1 MTLKNPDLFARGYQ
15 TSGTA
20 ALASNYRIAP
30 CGQGDGVRMV
40 MRQADIP
47 AASGNTQI
55 VGLIPFNKG
64 FTLGYGTVFAVDD
77 LDTGTTVNIS
87 LGYIYND
94 TVANTTA
101 NQSAFLDS
109 ATTAQ
114 AGGLAK
120 FLTTAGVP
128 FVAAGDGWVTATF
141 GTAVT
146 GTTGTMTIQGN
157 ISYQV

>member
-1 MTLKNPDLFARGYQ
+1 MALKNPDLFARGYQ
-15 TSGTA
+15 TTTA
-20 ALASNYRIAP
+20 GKPLNYFQTP
-30 CGQGDGVRMV
+30 GGQGDGVRMIL
-40 MRQADIP
+40 RQADIP
-47 AASGNTQI
+47 LASGNTQI

-64 FTLGYGTVFAVDD
+64 FSLGYGTVFSVDD
-77 LDTGTTVNIS
+77 LDTGATVNIS

-120 FLTTAGVP
+120 FLSTAGVP
-128 FVAAGDGWVTATF
+128 FVATGNGWITATF

-146 GTTGTMTIQGN
+146 GTTGTMSIQGA